1 MTRALLIA
9 GAELRLLMRSRLAVI
24 GLISLLL
31 LSATAAVSS
40 AGHMGGER
48 ATRAA
53 HQIETDALFEA
64 QPDRHPHR
72 MVHYGTYVYR
82 PVSALAAFDPGV
94 DPFTGTTLYLEG
106 HRQNSA
112 TFGAVRESSSLMRF
126 GQLTPAFVLQTL
138 VPLLLVFIGFSMVSR
153 ERENGALRQLR
164 THGARGHE
172 IILGKGLALSL
183 VAFTALVPALVA
195 LAWIAFSAPTE
206 AAAAVVIGAG
216 FALYLLVWV
225 TLIIAVS
232 ALMGSSR
239 ASLVTIVAAW
249 AFIAVMAP
257 RGAAELAARTVPLPT
272 RAETDLR
279 LAAELR
285 QMGDSHN
292 PDDPFFRAFRER
304 LLAEHGVARVED
316 LPFNYRGALS
326 TEGEALTS
334 RLFDRYFEETASVQR
349 AQAAIVNQAA
359 ILSPALAAR
368 RLSMAGTGS
377 DLETHLRFLQQ
388 SEAYRF
394 DLIQRLN
401 VMHRDMLT
409 FDDDSARSRSAD
421 AERRTRVSAGNWA
434 AAPDFVFIPT
444 TAAERRAAMTP
455 ALLMLM
461 AWLAF
466 GLVLCAV
473 AARRLERSEQ

>member
-1 MTRALLIA
+1 M
-9 GAELRLLMRSRLAVI
+9 
-24 GLISLLL
+24 
-31 LSATAAVSS
+31 
-40 AGHMGGER
+40 
-48 ATRAA
+48 
-53 HQIETDALFEA
+53 
-64 QPDRHPHR
+64 
-72 MVHYGTYVYR
+72 
-82 PVSALAAFDPGV
+82 
-94 DPFTGTTLYLEG
+94 
-106 HRQNSA
+106 
-112 TFGAVRESSSLMRF
+112 
-126 GQLTPAFVLQTL
+126 
-138 VPLLLVFIGFSMVSR
+138 
-153 ERENGALRQLR
+153 
-164 THGARGHE
+164 
-172 IILGKGLALSL
+172 
-183 VAFTALVPALVA
+183 
-195 LAWIAFSAPTE
+195 
-206 AAAAVVIGAG
+206 IGAG

-257 RGAAELAARTVPLPT
+257 RGAAELAARTVPLQT
-272 RAETDLR
+272 RAETELR
-279 LAAELR
+279 LAAQLR

-304 LLAEHGVARVED
+304 LMAEHGVARVED

-334 RLFDRYFEETASVQR
+334 GLFDRYFAETASVQR
-349 AQAAIVNQAA
+349 AQAAIVNQVA

-409 FDDDSARSRSAD
+409 FADDSARSRNAD

-434 AAPDFVFIPT
+434 TAPDFVFIPT

-466 GLVLCAV
+466 GLVLCAIG
-473 AARRLERSEQ
+473 ARRLERSEQ